1 MNQWQLKKT
10 IPCRHA
16 KGMALALIKKMIG
29 YIKICIGKPRG
40 CQDNV
45 GAEPDR

>member
-16 KGMALALIKKMIG
+16 KGMALAPIK
-29 YIKICIGKPRG
+29 
-40 CQDNV
+40 N
-45 GAEPDR
+45 DRLYKNLYWKTAGMSR